1 MFMLFHALGIN
12 GPAGIVL
19 GLAAMVAVRFA
30 LRGRRRARRMGRMGR
45 GGRGW

>member
-12 GPAGIVL
+12 GPVGIVL
-19 GLAAMVAVRFA
+19 GLIAMVAIRLA
-30 LRGRRRARRMGRMGR
+30 LRGRHGRRRMGR